1 MKYPPLDQF
10 IGSIKGEESI
20 SWGDE
25 TKANSY
31 LQKWRSKV
39 PSSVK
44 QKGKK
49 KKKTSLPDSSSSEI
63 LLNVSAPS
71 SSLPLHP
78 DSSSSEI
85 LLNVSAP
92 PLLPVPETLLNA
104 PSSSPLSLP
113 LSKAVLHKKDV
124 IRVKLM
130 KRPPPKKE
138 VVLLDDRERR
148 ELEIETQEKEEEKKG
163 KEEVQSSKKRKNRR
177 SEEEILRESKRSK
190 RSQKEVSFIEHAHS
204 IIVYASKAEFTS
216 SLHVLHEKRIPDEMV
231 LECAHAPGP
240 DQLPVSLLELENLV
254 TGKWLDSEVCIFGL
268 SYYFFLTNNLT
279 LDYYVIF

>member
-10 IGSIKGEESI
+10 IDSIKGEESI

-49 KKKTSLPDSSSSEI
+49 KKKTSL
-63 LLNVSAPS
+63 
-71 SSLPLHP
+71 P

-216 SLHVLHEKRIPDEMV
+216 SLRVLHEKRIPDEMV
-231 LECAHAPGP
+231 LERAHAPGP

-268 SYYFFLTNNLT
+268 SYYYFLTNNLT
-279 LDYYVIF
+279 LDYYAIF